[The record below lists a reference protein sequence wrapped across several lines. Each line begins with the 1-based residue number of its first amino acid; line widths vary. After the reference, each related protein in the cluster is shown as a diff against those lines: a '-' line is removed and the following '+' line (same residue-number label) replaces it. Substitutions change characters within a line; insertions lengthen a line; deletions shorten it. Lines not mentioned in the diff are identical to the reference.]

1 MAYPRNLLT
10 DGETIEY
17 EMRQHWRVLI
27 GPILVAVVTIPIAVY
42 LVTLSTVSA
51 IDWVILAA
59 LVVALVIWVLKPV
72 VEWATTEYVI
82 TNRRLITRS
91 GVLARSGRDM
101 PMSKVNDVRFSSN
114 IVDRVFRCGTITI
127 ESAGENSGIVME
139 KVGDVERMQREIAR
153 LHEEDATRRR
163 REAE

>member
-10 DGETIEY
+10 DGETIQY

-27 GPILVAVVTIPIAVY
+27 GPVLIAVVSIPLAVY

-51 IDWVILAA
+51 IDWVILGLL
-59 LVVALVIWVLKPV
+59 LVVLVVWVLKPV

-82 TNRRLITRS
+82 TNRRIITRS
-91 GVLARSGRDM
+91 GIVARSGRDM
-101 PMSKVNDVRFSSN
+101 PMSKVNDVQFSSSV
-114 IVDRVFRCGTITI
+114 VDRLFRCGTITI
-127 ESAGENSGIVME
+127 ESAGENSGVVME
-139 KVGDVERMQREIAR
+139 KVGDVERIQREVAR
-153 LHEEDATRRR
+153 LHDEDATRRR